1 MTSIATC
8 KNHERKTIH
17 GTYILVAYRRK
28 EEEEREKR
36 REGKEG
42 GNRRKE
48 REEEQVVTGVLLDLM
63 YLDAHSLLQ

>member
-1 MTSIATC
+1 MTSIAMC

-17 GTYILVAYRRK
+17 GTDILIAYRRK

-42 GNRRKE
+42 GNRRK
-48 REEEQVVTGVLLDLM
+48 REKRNKWLPE
-63 YLDAHSLLQ
+63 SS